1 MHRRG
6 RLASSLKPDTPW
18 LNGPRNALTRISRFT
33 RRLLAPIVELDI
45 PRGAGAAGA
54 ALIVAG
60 SVGYGV
66 AAGGHLGE
74 IATELRHACDAVSNS
89 AGLRITAI
97 ALEGEHEVSRAGILA
112 LAGIDDT
119 SSLLCLDAA
128 SARSAL
134 TRNPWI
140 ADATVLKLYP
150 GRLQISVTERAPLAL
165 WQKDGRVSVIAAD
178 GTVLQGFDGSRFAE
192 LPLVVG
198 DGAARPARDFLDVI
212 GRYPLIREATEASV
226 LVAERRW
233 NLRLKSGLE
242 VKLPDTDVEQALQT
256 LVALDRDKKI
266 LSRDITVVDLR
277 LPDRVIVR
285 LSDAAAAA
293 RAEQV
298 KELLKKEKTKKKG
311 SEA

>member
-1 MHRRG
+1 MHASS
-6 RLASSLKPDTPW
+6 RLASSLKPRAPW
-18 LNGPRNALTRISRFT
+18 LDAPRHALTRVARFT
-33 RRLLAPIVELDI
+33 RRIVTPVIDLDI

-54 ALIVAG
+54 ALIMLG
-60 SVGYGV
+60 SIGYGV
-66 AAGGHLGE
+66 AAGGHLSE
-74 IATELRHACDAVSNS
+74 IATDLRRACDAVSNG
-89 AGLRITAI
+89 AGLRITSI
-97 ALEGEHEVSRAGILA
+97 ALEGEHEIGRAGVLA
-112 LAGIDDT
+112 LIGVEDT

-150 GRLQISVTERAPLAL
+150 GRLQISVSERVPLAL
-165 WQKDGRVSVIAAD
+165 WQKDGRISVIAAD
-178 GTVLQGFDGSRFAE
+178 GTVLQGFDGSRFTD

-198 DGAARPARDFLDVI
+198 DGAARPARDFLDVV
-212 GRYPLIREATEASV
+212 GRYPLIRDTIEASIF
-226 LVAERRW
+226 VAERRW

-266 LSRDITVVDLR
+266 LSRDLTTVDLR

-293 RAEQV
+293 RDVEV